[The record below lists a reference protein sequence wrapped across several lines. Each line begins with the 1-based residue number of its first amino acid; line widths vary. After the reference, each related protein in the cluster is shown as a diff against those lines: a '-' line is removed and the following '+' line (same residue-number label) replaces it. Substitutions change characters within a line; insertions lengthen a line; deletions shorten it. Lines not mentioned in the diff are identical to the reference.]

1 MRLYLTFSILYS
13 VLLGLTSDAEESSN
27 GFIFSGNDLGNKITF
42 NNPGFELKEINKN
55 GSTFFKPEMNNAGSM
70 SSSGDPFLPSVSTYY
85 LVEPGKRYSVN
96 VIVKN
101 KEVIN
106 NVDLGYVDSWD
117 SQENNVGFPSEINT
131 NATIIYPA
139 DLAVVSEPII
149 MRDVVVVQLTITPF
163 QYNAEAPMPNPNE

>member
-1 MRLYLTFSILYS
+1 MRVYLTFSILYS
-13 VLLGLTSDAEESSN
+13 VLLGLTSEVEESSD

-96 VIVKN
+96 VIVKI
-101 KEVIN
+101 KK
-106 NVDLGYVDSWD
+106 
-117 SQENNVGFPSEINT
+117 
-131 NATIIYPA
+131 
-139 DLAVVSEPII
+139 
-149 MRDVVVVQLTITPF
+149 
-163 QYNAEAPMPNPNE
+163 